1 MRPISPKDW
10 GETRRRYLVT
20 SDCSAQI
27 ESLFETYGPRV
38 LAYALR
44 RTSWEEAEEVVA
56 ETFIIAWR
64 RLPEVPSEPVA
75 WLLAVARRV
84 LANQRRAAGRRKALE
99 DRLKSTSRSSTTVP
113 ANPADEVGARMA
125 LADALASLS
134 EWDREALL
142 LVAWD
147 GLDNRSAAA
156 VMNCSP
162 ARFAVKLH
170 RARQR
175 LTQRMQT
182 VGPQATDR
190 GIAPA
195 ASPEESR

>member
-1 MRPISPKDW
+1 MRPISPEDR
-10 GETRRRYLVT
+10 GERRRSLLP
-20 SDCSAQI
+20 SDRSAQF
-27 ESLFETYGPRV
+27 ESLFHAYGPRV

-44 RTSWEEAEEVVA
+44 RTSWEDAEEVVA
-56 ETFIIAWR
+56 ETFMITWR
-64 RLPEVPSEPVA
+64 RLPEVAMDPVP

-99 DRLKSTSRSSTTVP
+99 ERLKLTSRSSTAVS

-125 LADALASLS
+125 LEDALASLS

-147 GLDNRSAAA
+147 GLDNQSAAV
-156 VMNCSP
+156 VMDCSP

-175 LTQRMQT
+175 LTKRMQV
-182 VGPQATDR
+182 VGRQARDR
-190 GIAPA
+190 RIAPV
-195 ASPEESR
+195 ASPEENR